1 MLYASVNQTMMMRSI
16 EKTASVVKDAV
27 FSIRIK
33 SMVLICFI
41 LLIFIMF
48 ISLAVIAT
56 CDFFGEFSCSALW

>member
-56 CDFFGEFSCSALW
+56 CDFLGEFSCSALW